1 VSNALDAALLARLAG
16 VVEEATGAFEDYD
29 YARALDRVETFFWT
43 FCDDY
48 LELVKG
54 RAYGGSGEEG
64 ARSARAALALALS
77 IQLRLFAP
85 FLPFVTEEVWSW
97 WRGGSVHTAAWPEA
111 GDLRSPAGEHAE
123 PLVLDV
129 TAEVLS
135 QVRRAK
141 TERRQSM
148 RAPVAR
154 LVVRDSPDRVAALRR
169 AEGDLRDAGG
179 IETLEIAEGE
189 PASVQVELAS

>member
-1 VSNALDAALLARLAG
+1 
-16 VVEEATGAFEDYD
+16 VVEEATGAFEGYD

-54 RAYGGSGEEG
+54 RAYGGSGEEA

-77 IQLRLFAP
+77 TQLRLFAP

-97 WRGGSVHTAAWPEA
+97 WRAGSVHTAAWPEA
-111 GDLRSPAGEHAE
+111 GELRSAASEGAD
-123 PLVLDV
+123 PLVMDV

-141 TERRQSM
+141 TERRLSM

-154 LVVRDSPDRVAALRR
+154 LVVRDSPDRVAALGR

-179 IETLEIAEGE
+179 VEALEIAEGE
-189 PASVQVELAS
+189 PASVQVDLVSEGSDG

>member
-1 VSNALDAALLARLAG
+1 
-16 VVEEATGAFEDYD
+16 
-29 YARALDRVETFFWT
+29 
-43 FCDDY
+43 
-48 LELVKG
+48 VKG
-54 RAYGGSGEEG
+54 RAYGGAGEEA

-77 IQLRLFAP
+77 TQLRLFAP

-97 WRGGSVHTAAWPEA
+97 WRAGSVHTAAWPEA
-111 GDLRSPAGEHAE
+111 GELRSAASEGAD

-141 TERRQSM
+141 TERRLSM

-154 LVVRDSPDRVAALRR
+154 LAVRDSPDRVAALRR
-169 AEGDLRDAGG
+169 AEGDLRAAGG

-189 PASVQVELAS
+189 PASVQVDLASQGSDG